1 MRNESV
7 KKLRLSF
14 LLVSFKLR
22 SVCVFICLC
31 SVTFLSA
38 CTTLKH
44 YSGPEQPKLNTAL
57 LKTTLSWLSVTE
69 ASVEIR
75 NIDGKAVG
83 RYTRSIE
90 LLPGIYELGV
100 VCYWSQGSAL
110 LPRYTGLQIS
120 VSPNK
125 RYQLFSIPRSSGCEV
140 GVEESVGGR

>member
-1 MRNESV
+1 M
-7 KKLRLSF
+7 KKLRHSLFLISF
-14 LLVSFKLR
+14 RLR
-22 SVCVFICLC
+22 SVCVLLCLC

-44 YSGPEQPKLNTAL
+44 YSGPEQPKQNTAL

-75 NIDGKAVG
+75 KVDGKTIG

-90 LLPGIYELGV
+90 LLPGIHELGV
-100 VCYWSQGSAL
+100 VCYWFQEGAL
-110 LPRYTGLQIS
+110 LPRFTGLQIS
-120 VSPNK
+120 VSRNK
-125 RYQLFSIPRSSGCEV
+125 IYQLFSIPRSSGCEV

>member
-1 MRNESV
+1 M
-7 KKLRLSF
+7 KKLWLSF
-14 LLVSFKLR
+14 LLVSFRFR

-44 YSGPEQPKLNTAL
+44 YSGPEQPKQNTAL

-69 ASVEIR
+69 ATVEIR

-90 LLPGIYELGV
+90 LLPGIHELGV
-100 VCYWSQGSAL
+100 VCFWFQEGAL
-110 LPRYTGLQIS
+110 VPRYTGLQIS

-125 RYQLFSIPRSSGCEV
+125 IYQLFSVPRSSGCEV
-140 GVEESVGGR
+140 GVEESVGSR

>member
-1 MRNESV
+1 V
-7 KKLRLSF
+7 KKLRHSLFLISF
-14 LLVSFKLR
+14 RLR
-22 SVCVFICLC
+22 SVCVLLCLC

-44 YSGPEQPKLNTAL
+44 YSGPEQPKQNTAL

-75 NIDGKAVG
+75 KVDGKTIG

-90 LLPGIYELGV
+90 LLPGIHELGV
-100 VCYWSQGSAL
+100 VCYWFQEGAL
-110 LPRYTGLQIS
+110 LPHYTGLQIS
-120 VSPNK
+120 VSRNK
-125 RYQLFSIPRSSGCEV
+125 IYQLFSIPRSSGCEV

>member
-1 MRNESV
+1 M
-7 KKLRLSF
+7 KQLRLSF
-14 LLVSFKLR
+14 FLISFRLR
-22 SVCVFICLC
+22 SVWVLLCLC

-44 YSGPEQPKLNTAL
+44 YSGPEIPKQNTAL
-57 LKTTLSWLSVTE
+57 LKTTVSWLSVTE

-75 NIDGKAVG
+75 KIDGKTVG

-90 LLPGIYELGV
+90 LLPGIHELGV
-100 VCYWSQGSAL
+100 VCYWFQEGAL

-125 RYQLFSIPRSSGCEV
+125 IYQLFSIPRSSGCEV